1 MDEKDGIHRV
11 HKSERKSVRKDYEKV
26 LQFLVKANCM

>member
-11 HKSERKSVRKDYEKV
+11 HKSGRKSVRKDYEKV